1 MAFNY
6 WIAIGAFAIGSGV
19 GLYQGQPLWPS
30 AIASGAAPAV
40 LFIAIDFIINK
51 TTEGK

>member
-1 MAFNY
+1 MQTN
-6 WIAIGAFAIGSGV
+6 WLIAIAAFAVGSGV

-30 AIASGAAPAV
+30 AIASGFAPAV

>member
-6 WIAIGAFAIGSGV
+6 WIAIAAFTA
-19 GLYQGQPLWPS
+19 GLGLGLFQGQPLWPS
-30 AIASGAAPAV
+30 AIASGVAPAV

-51 TTEGK
+51 LTEGK